1 MHARLHE
8 LLSLRDGEPVE
19 AAVRTHVAGCAE
31 CAAALAGTRS
41 LREHLRSLPPV
52 PPATADGWG
61 AVAARLAARRRR
73 GDATRRIARL
83 AAAASVAVLALFA
96 ALRWQEPAAPGATAA
111 APSATPARVTLE
123 ELRSRS
129 QALEAALAA
138 MPARPAVARAGTA
151 VPIESLEAQVQWL
164 DHQLLLA
171 DAGEPAE
178 DAERLWHDRVEVMS
192 SLVQLRYVEAQ
203 QLNP

>member
-19 AAVRTHVAGCAE
+19 AAVRAHVTGCAE
-31 CAAALAGTRS
+31 CAAALAGTEA
-41 LREHLRSLPPV
+41 LRERLRALPPA
-52 PPATADGWG
+52 PPATADGWA
-61 AVAARLAARRRR
+61 AVAARVA
-73 GDATRRIARL
+73 ATRDRGGRTRRVAPL
-83 AAAASVAVLALFA
+83 AAAASVAALALFA
-96 ALRWQEPAAPGATAA
+96 VLRWQPAPAPVPAAS
-111 APSATPARVTLE
+111 APSATQARSSLD

-129 QALEAALAA
+129 QALEAALSAL
-138 MPARPAVARAGTA
+138 PARPAVVRAGTA
-151 VPIESLEAQVQWL
+151 LPIESLEAQVQWL

-171 DAGEPAE
+171 DAGEPAA

-203 QLNP
+203 LNP